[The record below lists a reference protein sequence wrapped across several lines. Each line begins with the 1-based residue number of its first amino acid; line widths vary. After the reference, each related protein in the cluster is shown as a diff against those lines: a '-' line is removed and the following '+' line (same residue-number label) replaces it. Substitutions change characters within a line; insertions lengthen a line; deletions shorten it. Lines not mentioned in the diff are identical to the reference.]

1 MKLNKSILKIYL
13 SISSIIIIIFFIQN
27 KINSNES
34 LNTSIYNVIILF
46 LALLFIFIILY
57 KYNNKLKIFIK
68 NSKETLIDFN
78 NENYSS
84 RFPNSQITELD
95 ALSKS
100 LNNVA
105 EKIDNRIK
113 GSLQKRRERIAVLT
127 SMSEAVV
134 AIDLEGHIIIL
145 NTSGAKLFDLDEE
158 KSIGESI
165 FGLLRNSNL
174 LNFFQTVLNES
185 NLLDQDITYNN
196 KIIRGK
202 GSKLLNSNNNIIG
215 AVIVFNDIT
224 KIKKLE
230 NIRREFVANVSHE
243 LKTPVTT
250 IKGYVET
257 IENIT
262 KDIEQKKFL
271 KIISNHTN
279 RLNSI
284 IDDLLLLSKIEE
296 KEDVLNLDLKDE
308 KLKPVLELAKENC
321 NGFLNEKNIKVKINC
336 LDTISIKQNHR
347 LLQEAIFNI
356 LNNSIKYSSENS
368 LITVDVIN
376 NKDNIEIKIT
386 DQGIG
391 IDEKHLDRLFERFY
405 RVDESRSRDVGGTGL
420 GLSIVKHI
428 IQMHNGKIKVDSV
441 IDKGTTFT
449 IIFIK

>member
-13 SISSIIIIIFFIQN
+13 SISSIIILLFFIQN

-34 LNTSIYNVIILF
+34 LNISAYNAIILF
-46 LALLFIFIILY
+46 SALLFIFIILY
-57 KYNNKLKIFIK
+57 KYNKQLKSFIR
-68 NSKETLIDFN
+68 NSKKTLTDFDDG
-78 NENYSS
+78 NYSS
-84 RFPNSQITELD
+84 RFPGSQIKELD
-95 ALSKS
+95 TLSKS
-100 LNNVA
+100 LNNTTK
-105 EKIDNRIK
+105 KIDNRIK
-113 GSLQKRRERIAVLT
+113 GSLERRKERVAVLA
-127 SMSEAVV
+127 SMSEAVL
-134 AIDLEGHIIIL
+134 AIDLNGHIIIL
-145 NTSGAKLFDLDEE
+145 NTSGAKLFDLDDE

-165 FGLLRNSNL
+165 FGLIRNSNL
-174 LNFFQTVLNES
+174 LNFFETVLNES
-185 NLLDQDITYNN
+185 NPLDQEITFDN

-202 GSKLLNSNNNIIG
+202 GSKLLGFNDDIIG
-215 AVIVFNDIT
+215 AVIVFNDVT

-230 NIRREFVANVSHE
+230 NIRKEFVANVSHE

-257 IENIT
+257 IESIT
-262 KDIEQKKFL
+262 KDVEQKKFL

-308 KLKPVLELAKENC
+308 KLKPVLESAKQNC
-321 NGFLNEKNIKVKINC
+321 DRFLNEKNINIKINC
-336 LDTISIKQNHR
+336 LDTISIKQNNR
-347 LLQEAIFNI
+347 LLEEAIFNI

-368 LITVDVIN
+368 LITIDVIN

-391 IDEKHLDRLFERFY
+391 IDKKHLDRLFERFY

-428 IQMHNGKIKVDSV
+428 IQMHNGKIKVDSIV
-441 IDKGTTFT
+441 NKGTIFT
-449 IIFIK
+449 IIFSK

>member
-34 LNTSIYNVIILF
+34 LNILAFNVIILF
-46 LALLFIFIILY
+46 SALLFIFTILY
-57 KYNNKLKIFIK
+57 KYNKKLKSFIR
-68 NSKETLIDFN
+68 NSKKTLTDFDD
-78 NENYSS
+78 ENYSS
-84 RFPNSQITELD
+84 RFPGSQITELD
-95 ALSKS
+95 TLSKL
-100 LNNVA
+100 LNNTA
-105 EKIDNRIK
+105 KKIDDRIK
-113 GSLQKRRERIAVLT
+113 GSLQRRRERIAVLA
-127 SMSEAVV
+127 SMSEAVL
-134 AIDLEGHIIIL
+134 AIDLKGHIIIL
-145 NTSGAKLFDLDEE
+145 NASGAKLFDLDDE

-165 FGLLRNSNL
+165 FGLIRNSNL
-174 LNFFQTVLNES
+174 LNFFETVLNES
-185 NLLDQDITYNN
+185 NLLDREITFDN

-202 GSKLLNSNNNIIG
+202 GSKLLDSNNEIIG

-230 NIRREFVANVSHE
+230 NIRKEFVANVSHE

-257 IENIT
+257 IQGIT
-262 KDIEQKKFL
+262 KDVEQKKFL
-271 KIISNHTN
+271 KIVSKNTN

-308 KLKPVLELAKENC
+308 KLKPVLESAKQNC
-321 NGFLNEKNIKVKINC
+321 DRFLSEKNINIKINC
-336 LDTISIKQNHR
+336 LDTIYIKQNHR
-347 LLQEAIFNI
+347 LLEEAIFNI
-356 LNNSIKYSSENS
+356 LNNSIKYSNENS
-368 LITVDVIN
+368 LITIDVIN

-391 IDEKHLDRLFERFY
+391 IDKKHLDRLFERFY

-428 IQMHNGKIKVDSV
+428 IKMHNGKIKVDSV
-441 IDKGTTFT
+441 VNKGTIFT
-449 IIFIK
+449 IIFSR

>member
-145 NTSGAKLFDLDEE
+145 NRSGAKLFDLDEE

-368 LITVDVIN
+368 LITIDVIN

-428 IQMHNGKIKVDSV
+428 IQMHNGEIKVDSV

>member
-13 SISSIIIIIFFIQN
+13 SISSIIILLFFIQN

>member
-13 SISSIIIIIFFIQN
+13 SISSIIILLFFIQN

-376 NKDNIEIKIT
+376 NKDNIEVKIT

>member
-13 SISSIIIIIFFIQN
+13 SISSIIILLFFIQN

-428 IQMHNGKIKVDSV
+428 IQMHNGEIKVDSV

>member
-13 SISSIIIIIFFIQN
+13 SISSIIILLFFIQN

-95 ALSKS
+95 TLSKS

>member
-13 SISSIIIIIFFIQN
+13 SISSIIILLFFIQN

-68 NSKETLIDFN
+68 NSKETLIDFDD
-78 NENYSS
+78 ENYSS

-95 ALSKS
+95 TLSKS
-100 LNNVA
+100 LNNTA

-113 GSLQKRRERIAVLT
+113 GSLQRRRERVAVLA
-127 SMSEAVV
+127 SMSEAVL
-134 AIDLEGHIIIL
+134 AIDLNGHIIIL
-145 NTSGAKLFDLDEE
+145 NTSGSKLFDLDDK

-165 FGLLRNSNL
+165 FGLIRNSDL
-174 LNFFQTVLNES
+174 LNFFENVLNES
-185 NLLDQDITYNN
+185 NLLEQEITFNN
-196 KIIRGK
+196 KTIRGK
-202 GSKLLNSNNNIIG
+202 GSKLLDSNNDIIG

-368 LITVDVIN
+368 LITIDVIN
-376 NKDNIEIKIT
+376 NKDSIEIKIT

-391 IDEKHLDRLFERFY
+391 IDKKHLNRLFERFY